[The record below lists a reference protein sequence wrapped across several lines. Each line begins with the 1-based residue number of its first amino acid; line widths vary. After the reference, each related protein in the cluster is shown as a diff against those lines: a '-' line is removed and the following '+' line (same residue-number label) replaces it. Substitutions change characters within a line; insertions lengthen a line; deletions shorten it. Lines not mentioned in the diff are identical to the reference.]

1 MYIFKWPDIMVF
13 GLFPLVLETNFLESD
28 SDFCNDLQR
37 EYERNARHFGTGTI
51 RHQDTSAPG
60 QFGTRTLR
68 HLCETFRHLCETFR
82 HQDSSALVF
91 FSLILRTKLPIA
103 LILMFWYLFS
113 RFHKIY

>member
-1 MYIFKWPDIMVF
+1 MVF

-68 HLCETFRHLCETFR
+68 HLCETFRH
-82 HQDSSALVF
+82 QDSSALVF

-103 LILMFWYLFS
+103 LILMF
-113 RFHKIY
+113 